1 MTGDGLSRP
10 SPDGPSPK
18 DRRADMTE
26 PEESRDDT
34 AAGEPIEA
42 APTANP
48 SRVRVPP
55 EGVRQQTP
63 SDDEAAPGPP
73 PAEEA

>member
-1 MTGDGLSRP
+1 
-10 SPDGPSPK
+10 
-18 DRRADMTE
+18 MTE
-26 PEESRDDT
+26 PEESRDDDT

-63 SDDEAAPGPP
+63 NENEAAPGPP
-73 PAEEA
+73 AEEA

>member
-1 MTGDGLSRP
+1 
-10 SPDGPSPK
+10 
-18 DRRADMTE
+18 MTE
-26 PEESRDDT
+26 PEETREDT

-55 EGVRQQTP
+55 EGLTQQTP
-63 SDDEAAPGPP
+63 HGEGDPEESGPP
-73 PAEEA
+73 PGEEA

>member
-1 MTGDGLSRP
+1 
-10 SPDGPSPK
+10 
-18 DRRADMTE
+18 MTE

-63 SDDEAAPGPP
+63 NEGEAAPGPP